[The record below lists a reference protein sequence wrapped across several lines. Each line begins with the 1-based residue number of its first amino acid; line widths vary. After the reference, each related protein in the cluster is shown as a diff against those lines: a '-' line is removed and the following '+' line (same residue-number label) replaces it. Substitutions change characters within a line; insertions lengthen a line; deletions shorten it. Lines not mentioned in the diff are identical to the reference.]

1 MKRILHFA
9 LLSMLLMVCGYAQAQ
24 TEVTFDATVD
34 KSSVAGAAD
43 DVFVTKDGVTITVSN
58 GILGNGTDYRCYKGQ
73 TLTVS
78 STVGSISNIVFECTA
93 NATSKYGPG
102 CYTVADGSYS
112 YDGKVGT
119 WTGDAES
126 VVFTAVTN
134 QVRMTKIVV
143 TVASQSGNYV
153 PVPAISGD
161 VYFLKETTVS
171 ISSTEEGTKIF
182 YTTDGTEPTEQSIAY
197 SAPFALN
204 ASATVKAIAVK
215 DGTVSK
221 VAEKDFTLVV
231 PVPSTIAELNE
242 KNADEP
248 WILLTLKDA
257 LVTYVDGKTCYV
269 RENDKALMFYL
280 VGLDVN
286 AGDVINGSV
295 LVDYANYRGIHEVK
309 KNVLTDA
316 STLSVVAGT
325 APVEPTV
332 ATLDEIL
339 DFQHINDLVIISN
352 AKITK
357 DGSNYYAVNG
367 DSKVQLYKGISVADY
382 ADNDVTYY
390 IVAVFNAIYNGN
402 AELMPVIVSENN
414 PTAIEAV
421 AADKAQQQVIFNL
434 AGQRINQLQKGINI
448 LGGKKVLVK

>member
-1 MKRILHFA
+1 M
-9 LLSMLLMVCGYAQAQ
+9 
-24 TEVTFDATVD
+24 
-34 KSSVAGAAD
+34 
-43 DVFVTKDGVTITVSN
+43 DG
-58 GILGNGTDYRCYKGQ
+58 
-73 TLTVS
+73 
-78 STVGSISNIVFECTA
+78 E
-93 NATSKYGPG
+93 
-102 CYTVADGSYS
+102 
-112 YDGKVGT
+112 
-119 WTGDAES
+119 
-126 VVFTAVTN
+126 
-134 QVRMTKIVV
+134 
-143 TVASQSGNYV
+143 
-153 PVPAISGD
+153 
-161 VYFLKETTVS
+161 
-171 ISSTEEGTKIF
+171 
-182 YTTDGTEPTEQSIAY
+182 
-197 SAPFALN
+197 
-204 ASATVKAIAVK
+204 
-215 DGTVSK
+215 
-221 VAEKDFTLVV
+221 
-231 PVPSTIAELNE
+231 
-242 KNADEP
+242 
-248 WILLTLKDA
+248 
-257 LVTYVDGKTCYV
+257 TCYV

-339 DFQHINDLVIISN
+339 NFQHINDLVIISN

-414 PTAIEAV
+414 PTAIEGI
-421 AADKAQQQVIFNL
+421 AADKTANNVIFNV
-434 AGQRINQLQKGINI
+434 AGQRMNKLQKGINI
-448 LGGKKVLVK
+448 INGKKVLVQ